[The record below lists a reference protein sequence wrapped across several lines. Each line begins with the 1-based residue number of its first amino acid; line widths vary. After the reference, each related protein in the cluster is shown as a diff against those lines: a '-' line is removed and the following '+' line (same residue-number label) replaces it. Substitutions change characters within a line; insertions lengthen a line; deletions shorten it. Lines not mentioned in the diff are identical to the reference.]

1 MEIIVKDLPNFGV
14 IETKLDR
21 HIIDNLWDLIDKAKK
36 ESKSYNT
43 QLAGNITS
51 SLEIDDDNNLL
62 IPILMPMINE
72 YIKRFGDPYHNL
84 RTGNFDKKFSM
95 DSIWVNFQ
103 YENEFNPI
111 HNHSG
116 VFSFV
121 IWMKIPTDHF
131 QQKTKDIAKNSSS
144 NLKISNFSFVYPDT
158 IGQIREFVYKMDKEK
173 EGTLVLFPSRI
184 LHQVYPFYDNK
195 EERISISG
203 NLGLVEKLQ
212 NQ

>member
-173 EGTLVLFPSRI
+173 EGT
-184 LHQVYPFYDNK
+184 
-195 EERISISG
+195 
-203 NLGLVEKLQ
+203 
-212 NQ
+212 

>member
-14 IETKLDR
+14 IETKLDKN
-21 HIIDNLWDLIDKAKK
+21 IIDNLWDLIDRAKK
-36 ESKSYNT
+36 ESKSYNS

-51 SLEIDDDNNLL
+51 SLEINDNNNSL
-62 IPILMPMINE
+62 IPIIMPMINE
-72 YIKRFGDPYHNL
+72 YIKRFGEPWHNL
-84 RTGNFDKKFSM
+84 RTGKFDKKFSM
-95 DSIWVNFQ
+95 DTIWVNFQ

-144 NLKISNFSFVYPDT
+144 NLKISNFSFVYPDIT
-158 IGQIREFVYKMDKEK
+158 GQIREFVYKMDKEK
-173 EGTLVLFPSRI
+173 EGTLVLFPSRL

-203 NLGLVEKLQ
+203 NLGLVQKLQ
-212 NQ
+212 SQ